1 MKVAEGNFHGPI
13 TLTILLFF
21 WSSRTRT
28 HRNSID
34 FDAAVDRDD
43 EALAAINLA
52 GFNEVGAVRID
63 FDDDIRG
70 FDLEGAGVCNVACV
84 DGSFFACSFIEA
96 LIKSS
101 KLFFFNPTVFQKIA
115 DLIFVQDEW
124 FRFILMFL
132 DQFA

>member
-28 HRNSID
+28 HRNSIN

-70 FDLEGAGVCNVACV
+70 FDLEGAGVGDIACV
-84 DGSFFACSFIEA
+84 DRGFFSCGLIEV
-96 LIKSS
+96 LVKGFQV
-101 KLFFFNPTVFQKIA
+101 LFFDTA
-115 DLIFVQDEW
+115 L
-124 FRFILMFL
+124 L
-132 DQFA
+132 